1 MRAGA
6 HQLRLHA
13 RARARA
19 HAHERARERESRER
33 ERESQAEC
41 FKTPFHSQ
49 LFSRLRLE
57 LWLQLYGSALLSG
70 IVWVLCRLSVPT
82 EVRPIVPH
90 RLSSHMQQL
99 RVPAPAANRAHQ
111 SCLPNDYPQARMG
124 QTKNVQLLPAP
135 PWRAPCEHP
144 CWCLLQPGPL
154 PNPGEILQ
162 RLEEQSWEG
171 PGSVHWSRQ
180 LMLKQV
186 LVLWLGWRQ
195 QKKRGGQGRRW

>member
-1 MRAGA
+1 MW
-6 HQLRLHA
+6 QLHGNELCKACALEPTSSVFTHAHA
-13 RARARA
+13 REHMHR
-19 HAHERARERESRER
+19 REREKER
-33 ERESQAEC
+33 AERAERESQAEC

-99 RVPAPAANRAHQ
+99 RVPAPAANRAHL
-111 SCLPNDYPQARMG
+111 SCVPNDYPQARMG

-135 PWRAPCEHP
+135 
-144 CWCLLQPGPL
+144 QKFK
-154 PNPGEILQ
+154 
-162 RLEEQSWEG
+162 SS
-171 PGSVHWSRQ
+171 SVRTC
-180 LMLKQV
+180 
-186 LVLWLGWRQ
+186 
-195 QKKRGGQGRRW
+195 